1 MRPEIKKIVI
11 DPAFGEAELPHRI
24 AKKLALKPE
33 FKTKD
38 ELLDEIRRNPGEDLF
53 KTAKKVLFFTENKG
67 RFLKKCPGSKGVV
80 CCNYYTIN
88 SVTGCPYDCSYCI
101 LQHYIGN
108 NPFITVFLNKEKAV
122 DEIVSFLA
130 ENSFLRVGTGE
141 LADSLALDHLLD
153 ESGFF
158 IGELAKRSLF
168 DRVQF
173 EFKTKS
179 AEVGRLLEVK
189 KLYPDSNIVAGFSVN
204 IPRFSSHEEPGTAS
218 IEERMNAAE
227 QLQKNGVK
235 VAIHFD
241 PVLMLE
247 ELFDDYMRLID
258 FIFSRLDTEKIAWIS
273 MGGFRHT
280 LALTETIVERNPKSL
295 LLRGEMFPSDSDN
308 KLRYLAFVR
317 RKFYTAFNR
326 RISSFFKER
335 PPLYMCMEK
344 AFMWSDMKMPF
355 PKNVFGGENEQFERD
370 FGC

>member
-1 MRPEIKKIVI
+1 MRPEIRKIVI
-11 DPAFGEAELPHRI
+11 DPEFKNAELPHRI
-24 AKKLALKPE
+24 AEKLSLEPE
-33 FKTKD
+33 FMTKD
-38 ELLDEIRRNPGEDLF
+38 DLLDEIRRNPGVDLF

-108 NPFITVFLNKEKAV
+108 NPFITVFLNKEKAIE
-122 DEIVSFLA
+122 EIVSFLA
-130 ENSFLRVGTGE
+130 ENRFLRVGTGE

-158 IGELAKRSLF
+158 IGELSRRSLF
-168 DRVQF
+168 ERVQF

-179 AEVGRLLEVK
+179 AEVERLLEVK
-189 KLYPDSNIVAGFSVN
+189 KLYPEANIVAGFSVN
-204 IPRFSSHEEPGTAS
+204 VPRFSANEEPGTATL
-218 IEERMNAAE
+218 EERMNAAR
-227 QLQKNGVK
+227 QLQAAGVN

-247 ELFDDYMRLID
+247 ELFDDYMQLID
-258 FIFSRLDTEKIAWIS
+258 FIFSQLDQSKIAWIS

-280 LALTETIVERNPKSL
+280 LALTETIIERNPKSL

-308 KLRYLAFVR
+308 KLRYLAFIR
-317 RKFYTAFNR
+317 RRFYTAFQK
-326 RISSFFKER
+326 RISRFFR
-335 PPLYMCMEK
+335 YDPPLYMCMEK
-344 AFMWSDMKMPF
+344 AFMWSDMKTPL
-355 PKNVFGGENEQFERD
+355 PEEVFRD
-370 FGC
+370 NK

>member
-11 DPAFGEAELPHRI
+11 DPEFRDAELPHKI
-24 AKKLALKPE
+24 AENLGLEPE

-38 ELLDEIRRNPGEDLF
+38 ELLDEIRRDPGADLF

-108 NPFITVFLNKEKAV
+108 NPFITVFLNKEKAIE
-122 DEIVSFLA
+122 EIVAFLA
-130 ENSFLRVGTGE
+130 ENRFLRVGTGE

-179 AEVGRLLEVK
+179 AEAGRLLEVK

-204 IPRFSSHEEPGTAS
+204 VPRFSMAEEPGAAS
-218 IEERMNAAE
+218 
-227 QLQKNGVK
+227 V
-235 VAIHFD
+235 
-241 PVLMLE
+241 
-247 ELFDDYMRLID
+247 
-258 FIFSRLDTEKIAWIS
+258 
-273 MGGFRHT
+273 
-280 LALTETIVERNPKSL
+280 
-295 LLRGEMFPSDSDN
+295 
-308 KLRYLAFVR
+308 
-317 RKFYTAFNR
+317 
-326 RISSFFKER
+326 
-335 PPLYMCMEK
+335 
-344 AFMWSDMKMPF
+344 
-355 PKNVFGGENEQFERD
+355 
-370 FGC
+370 

>member
-11 DPAFGEAELPHRI
+11 DPEFRNAELPHKI
-24 AKKLALKPE
+24 AEDLGLKPE
-33 FKTKD
+33 FMTKD
-38 ELLDEIRRNPGEDLF
+38 ELLDEIRKNPGEDLF

-108 NPFITVFLNKEKAV
+108 NPFITVFLNKEKAIE
-122 DEIVSFLA
+122 EIETFLA
-130 ENSFLRVGTGE
+130 ENRFLRVGTGE

-158 IGELAKRSLF
+158 IGELSRRSLF

-179 AEVGRLLEVK
+179 AEVERLLKVK
-189 KLYPDSNIVAGFSVN
+189 KLYPKANIVAGFSVN
-204 IPRFSSHEEPGTAS
+204 VPRFSAHEEPGTAT
-218 IEERMNAAE
+218 IEERMTAAK
-227 QLQKNGVK
+227 QLQSAGVN

-241 PVLMLE
+241 PVLMLD
-247 ELFDDYMRLID
+247 ELFDDYMKLID
-258 FIFSRLDTEKIAWIS
+258 FIFSQLDPEKIAWIS

-280 LALTETIVERNPKSL
+280 LALTETIVGRNPGSL

-308 KLRYLAFVR
+308 KLRYLAFQR
-317 RKFYTAFNR
+317 RKFYTAFNSR
-326 RISSFFKER
+326 VSSYFKGY

-344 AFMWSDMKMPF
+344 AFMWSDMKMPL
-355 PKNVFGGENEQFERD
+355 PEDVFRD
-370 FGC
+370 NK

>member
-11 DPAFGEAELPHRI
+11 DPEFGNAELPHKI
-24 AKKLALKPE
+24 AEELALKPE

-38 ELLDEIRRNPGEDLF
+38 ELLEEIRKNPGADLF

-108 NPFITVFLNKEKAV
+108 NPFITVFMNREKAI
-122 DEIVSFLA
+122 EEMVSFLA
-130 ENSFLRVGTGE
+130 ENRFLRVGTGE

-158 IGELAKRSLF
+158 IGELSRRSLF

-179 AEVGRLLEVK
+179 AEVTRLLEVK
-189 KLYPDSNIVAGFSVN
+189 DIYPDSNIVTGFSVN
-204 IPRFSSHEEPGTAS
+204 IPRFSSNEEPGTATL
-218 IEERMNAAE
+218 EERMNAARC
-227 QLQKNGVK
+227 LQAKGVK
-235 VAIHFD
+235 IAIHFD
-241 PVLMLE
+241 PVIMLE
-247 ELFDDYMRLID
+247 ELFEDYMQLID
-258 FIFSRLDTEKIAWIS
+258 SIFSRLDPEKIAWIS

-280 LALTETIVERNPKSL
+280 LALTETIIERNPKSL

-308 KLRYLAFVR
+308 KLRYLAFIR
-317 RKFYTAFNR
+317 RRFYTAFQK
-326 RISSFFKER
+326 RISRFFKNN

-344 AFMWSDMKMPF
+344 AFMWSDMKMRLPE
-355 PKNVFGGENEQFERD
+355 NVFRD
-370 FGC
+370 NK

>member
-11 DPAFGEAELPHRI
+11 DPEFGNAGLPHKI
-24 AKKLALKPE
+24 AEKLSLKPE
-33 FKTKD
+33 FMTKE
-38 ELLDEIRRNPGEDLF
+38 ELLEEIRRNSGADLF

-108 NPFITVFLNKEKAV
+108 NPFITVFMNREKAV
-122 DEIVSFLA
+122 EEIVSFLA
-130 ENSFLRVGTGE
+130 GNRFLRVGTGE
-141 LADSLALDHLLD
+141 LADSLALDYLLD

-168 DRVQF
+168 ERVQF

-179 AEVGRLLEVK
+179 AEVERLLEVK
-189 KLYPDSNIVAGFSVN
+189 ALYSDSNIVAGFSVN
-204 IPRFSSHEEPGTAS
+204 IPRFSSREEPGTATL
-218 IEERMNAAE
+218 EERMTAAA
-227 QLQKNGVK
+227 QLQVAGVK

-247 ELFDDYMRLID
+247 ELFDDYMQLID
-258 FIFSRLDTEKIAWIS
+258 LIFSRLDPEKIAWIS

-280 LALTETIVERNPKSL
+280 LALTETIIERNPQSL

-317 RKFYTAFNR
+317 RRFYTAFQK
-326 RISSFFKER
+326 RISRFFKGN

-355 PKNVFGGENEQFERD
+355 PEDVFRNNK
-370 FGC
+370 

>member
-11 DPAFGEAELPHRI
+11 DPEFGNAELPHRI
-24 AKKLALKPE
+24 AEKLALKPE
-33 FKTKD
+33 FMTKD

-53 KTAKKVLFFTENKG
+53 KTAKKMLFFTENKG

-108 NPFITVFLNKEKAV
+108 NPFITVFLNKEKAIE
-122 DEIVSFLA
+122 EIVSFLA
-130 ENSFLRVGTGE
+130 GNRFLRVGTGE

-158 IGELAKRSLF
+158 IGELSKRSLF

-179 AEVGRLLEVK
+179 AEVERLLEVK
-189 KLYPDSNIVAGFSVN
+189 DLYPDSNIVAGFSVN
-204 IPRFSSHEEPGTAS
+204 VPRFSAHEEPGTATL
-218 IEERMNAAE
+218 EERMSAAR
-227 QLQKNGVK
+227 QLQAKGVK
-235 VAIHFD
+235 VAVHFD
-241 PVLMLE
+241 PVLMLD
-247 ELFDDYMRLID
+247 ELFDDYMQLID
-258 FIFSRLDTEKIAWIS
+258 SIFSRLDPEKIAWIS

-280 LALTETIVERNPKSL
+280 LALTETIIERNPQSL

-308 KLRYLAFVR
+308 KLRYLAFLR
-317 RKFYTAFNR
+317 RRFYNAFNG
-326 RISSFFKER
+326 RISRFFKAN

-355 PKNVFGGENEQFERD
+355 PEDVFRNNK
-370 FGC
+370 

>member
-11 DPAFGEAELPHRI
+11 EPEFENAELPHKI
-24 AKKLALKPE
+24 AEKLSLEPE
-33 FKTKD
+33 FMTKE
-38 ELLDEIRRNPGEDLF
+38 ELLDEIRHNPENDLF

-108 NPFITVFLNKEKAV
+108 NPFITVFLNKEKAIE
-122 DEIVSFLA
+122 EIVSFLA
-130 ENSFLRVGTGE
+130 ENRFLRVGTGE

-179 AEVGRLLEVK
+179 AEVERLLEVK
-189 KLYPDSNIVAGFSVN
+189 KLYPKANIVAGFSVN
-204 IPRFSSHEEPGTAS
+204 IPRFSSREEQGTATL
-218 IEERMNAAE
+218 EERMNAARR
-227 QLQKNGVK
+227 LQAAGVK
-235 VAIHFD
+235 VAVHFD
-241 PVLMLE
+241 PVLMLDD
-247 ELFDDYMRLID
+247 LFDDYMQLID
-258 FIFSRLDTEKIAWIS
+258 FIFSQLDQSKIAWIS

-280 LALTETIVERNPKSL
+280 LALTETIVWRNPKSL

-308 KLRYLAFVR
+308 KLRYLAFIR
-317 RKFYTAFNR
+317 RRFYTAFNE
-326 RISSFFKER
+326 RISQFFNVN

-344 AFMWSDMKMPF
+344 AFMWSDMKMPLLED
-355 PKNVFGGENEQFERD
+355 VFRD
-370 FGC
+370 NK

>member
-11 DPAFGEAELPHRI
+11 DPEFGNAGLPHKI
-24 AKKLALKPE
+24 AEKLSLKPE
-33 FKTKD
+33 FMTKE
-38 ELLDEIRRNPGEDLF
+38 ELLEEIRRNSGADLF

-108 NPFITVFLNKEKAV
+108 NPFITVFMNREKAV
-122 DEIVSFLA
+122 EEIVSFLA
-130 ENSFLRVGTGE
+130 ENRFLRVGTGE

-158 IGELAKRSLF
+158 IGELSKRSLF
-168 DRVQF
+168 ERVQF

-179 AEVGRLLEVK
+179 AEVERLLEVK
-189 KLYPDSNIVAGFSVN
+189 ALYPDSNIVAGFSVN
-204 IPRFSSHEEPGTAS
+204 IQRFSSREEPGTATL
-218 IEERMNAAE
+218 EERMTAAAR
-227 QLQKNGVK
+227 LQAAGVK

-247 ELFDDYMRLID
+247 ELFDDYMQLID
-258 FIFSRLDTEKIAWIS
+258 SIFSRLDPEKIAWIS

-280 LALTETIVERNPKSL
+280 LALTETIIERNPQSL

-317 RKFYTAFNR
+317 RRFYTAFQK
-326 RISSFFKER
+326 RISRFFEGN

-355 PKNVFGGENEQFERD
+355 PEDVFRNNK
-370 FGC
+370 

>member
-1 MRPEIKKIVI
+1 MRPEIRKTVI
-11 DPAFGEAELPHRI
+11 DPEFRNAELPYRI
-24 AKKLALKPE
+24 AEALGLKPE
-33 FKTKD
+33 FMTKD
-38 ELLDEIRRNPGEDLF
+38 ELLDEIRRDHGDDLF
-53 KTAKKVLFFTENKG
+53 KTAKKVLFFTGNKG

-108 NPFITVFLNKEKAV
+108 NPFITVFLNREKAV
-122 DEIVSFLA
+122 EEIVSFLD
-130 ENSFLRVGTGE
+130 ENSSIRVGTGE

-179 AEVGRLLEVK
+179 AETGRLLEVK
-189 KLYPDSNIVAGFSVN
+189 KLYPEANIVAGFSVN
-204 IPRFSSHEEPGTAS
+204 IPRFSLREESGTAS
-218 IEERMNAAE
+218 IEERMNAAR
-227 QLQKNGVK
+227 QLQENGVE
-235 VAIHFD
+235 VAVHFD

-247 ELFDDYMRLID
+247 ELFDDYMQLID

-280 LALTETIVERNPKSL
+280 LALTETIVSRNPDSF

-308 KLRYLAFVR
+308 KLRYLAFR
-317 RKFYTAFNR
+317 RRRFYAAFR
-326 RISSFFKER
+326 ERISSYFKGN

-355 PKNVFGGENEQFERD
+355 PKNVFGGENEQFGCD

>member
-1 MRPEIKKIVI
+1 MRPEIRKIVV
-11 DPAFGEAELPHRI
+11 DPEFGNAELPHKI
-24 AKKLALKPE
+24 AEKLNLLPQ
-33 FKTKD
+33 FMTKD
-38 ELLDEIRRNPGEDLF
+38 DLLEEIRRNPGDDLF

-67 RFLKKCPGSKGVV
+67 RFLKKCPGSKGVL

-108 NPFITVFLNKEKAV
+108 NPFITVFMNREKAIE
-122 DEIVSFLA
+122 EIVSFLK

-179 AEVGRLLEVK
+179 AEVERLLEVK
-189 KLYPDSNIVAGFSVN
+189 GVYPESNIVAGFSVN
-204 IPRFSSHEEPGTAS
+204 VPRFSSSEEPGTATL
-218 IEERMNAAE
+218 EERMRAAE
-227 QLQKNGVK
+227 QLQKKGVK

-241 PVLMLE
+241 PVIMLD

-258 FIFSRLDTEKIAWIS
+258 SIFSRLDPEKIAWIS

-280 LALTETIVERNPKSL
+280 LALTETIIGRNPQSL

-317 RKFYTAFNR
+317 RRFYTAFNK
-326 RISSFFKER
+326 RIAPFFKGN

-344 AFMWSDMKMPF
+344 AFMWSDMKMPL
-355 PKNVFGGENEQFERD
+355 PENVFSK
-370 FGC
+370 

>member
-1 MRPEIKKIVI
+1 MRPEIRKIVI
-11 DPAFGEAELPHRI
+11 DPDFGNAELPHKI
-24 AKKLALKPE
+24 AEKLSLKPE
-33 FKTKD
+33 FVTKD

-108 NPFITVFLNKEKAV
+108 NPFITVFLNKEKAIE
-122 DEIVSFLA
+122 EIVSFLA
-130 ENSFLRVGTGE
+130 ENCFLRVGTGE

-158 IGELAKRSLF
+158 IGELSKHSLF
-168 DRVQF
+168 ERVQF

-179 AEVGRLLEVK
+179 AEVERLLEVK
-189 KLYPDSNIVAGFSVN
+189 DVYPDSNIVTGFSVN
-204 IPRFSSHEEPGTAS
+204 IPRFSSHEEPGTATL
-218 IEERMNAAE
+218 EERMTAAE
-227 QLQKNGVK
+227 QLQKKGVK

-247 ELFDDYMRLID
+247 ELFDDYMQLID
-258 FIFSRLDTEKIAWIS
+258 SIFSRLDPEKIARIS

-280 LALTETIVERNPKSL
+280 LALTETIIERNPKSL

-317 RKFYTAFNR
+317 RRFYTAFNE
-326 RISSFFKER
+326 RISRFFKGN

-344 AFMWSDMKMPF
+344 AFMWSDMKMPL
-355 PKNVFGGENEQFERD
+355 PEEVFRNNK
-370 FGC
+370 

>member
-11 DPAFGEAELPHRI
+11 DPEFGNAGLPHKI
-24 AKKLALKPE
+24 AEKLSLKPE
-33 FKTKD
+33 FMTKE
-38 ELLDEIRRNPGEDLF
+38 ELLEEIRQNSGADLF

-108 NPFITVFLNKEKAV
+108 NPFITVFMNREKAIE
-122 DEIVSFLA
+122 EIVSFLA
-130 ENSFLRVGTGE
+130 ENRFLRVGTGE

-158 IGELAKRSLF
+158 IGELSKRSLF
-168 DRVQF
+168 ERVQF

-179 AEVGRLLEVK
+179 AEVERLLEVK
-189 KLYPDSNIVAGFSVN
+189 ALYPDSNIVAGFSVN
-204 IPRFSSHEEPGTAS
+204 IPRFSSREEPGTATL
-218 IEERMNAAE
+218 EERMTAAAK
-227 QLQKNGVK
+227 LQAAGVK

-247 ELFDDYMRLID
+247 ELFDDYMHLID
-258 FIFSRLDTEKIAWIS
+258 SIFSRLDPEKIAWIS

-280 LALTETIVERNPKSL
+280 LALTETIIERNPQSL

-317 RKFYTAFNR
+317 RRFYTAFQK
-326 RISSFFKER
+326 RISRFFKGN

-355 PKNVFGGENEQFERD
+355 PEDVFRNNK
-370 FGC
+370 

>member
-1 MRPEIKKIVI
+1 MRPEIRKIVI
-11 DPAFGEAELPHRI
+11 DPEFKNAELPHKI
-24 AKKLALKPE
+24 AEKLSLEPE
-33 FKTKD
+33 FMTKD
-38 ELLDEIRRNPGEDLF
+38 ELLDEIRRNPGVDLF

-108 NPFITVFLNKEKAV
+108 NPFITVFLNKEKAIE
-122 DEIVSFLA
+122 EIVSFLA
-130 ENSFLRVGTGE
+130 KNRFLRVGTGE

-158 IGELAKRSLF
+158 IGELSKRSLF

-179 AEVGRLLEVK
+179 AEVERLLEVK
-189 KLYPDSNIVAGFSVN
+189 KLYPEANIVAGFSVN
-204 IPRFSSHEEPGTAS
+204 VPRFSANEEPGTATL
-218 IEERMNAAE
+218 EERMNAAA
-227 QLQKNGVK
+227 QLQKAGVK

-247 ELFDDYMRLID
+247 ELFDDYMQLID
-258 FIFSRLDTEKIAWIS
+258 SIFSRLDPEKIAWIS

-280 LALTETIVERNPKSL
+280 LALTETIIERNPQSL

-308 KLRYLAFVR
+308 KLRYLAFIR
-317 RKFYTAFNR
+317 RRFYAAFNE
-326 RISSFFKER
+326 RISRFFKGN

-344 AFMWSDMKMPF
+344 AFMWSDMKMYLPEE
-355 PKNVFGGENEQFERD
+355 VFRD
-370 FGC
+370 NR

>member
-24 AKKLALKPE
+24 AEKLALKPE

-38 ELLDEIRRNPGEDLF
+38 ELLDGIRRNPGEDLF

-179 AEVGRLLEVK
+179 AEIERLLEVK
-189 KLYPDSNIVAGFSVN
+189 KLYPESNIVAGFSVN
-204 IPRFSSHEEPGTAS
+204 VPRFSSNEEPGTATVG
-218 IEERMNAAE
+218 ERINAAKR
-227 QLQKNGVK
+227 LQAAGVQ

-241 PVLMLE
+241 PVLMLD
-247 ELFDDYMRLID
+247 ELFDDYMQLID
-258 FIFSRLDTEKIAWIS
+258 FIFSQLDPEKTAWIS

-280 LALTETIVERNPKSL
+280 LALTETIVGRNPKSL
-295 LLRGEMFPSDSDN
+295 LLRGEMFPSDLDN
-308 KLRYLAFVR
+308 KLRYLAFQR
-317 RKFYTAFNR
+317 RRFYAAFR
-326 RISSFFKER
+326 ARISSYFKGN

-344 AFMWSDMKMPF
+344 AFMWSDMNMPL
-355 PKNVFGGENEQFERD
+355 PENVFGGKNEQFGCD

>member
-1 MRPEIKKIVI
+1 MRPEIRKIVI
-11 DPAFGEAELPHRI
+11 DPEFGNAELPHKI
-24 AKKLALKPE
+24 AEGLSLKPE

-38 ELLDEIRRNPGEDLF
+38 ELLEEIRHDPGDDLF

-108 NPFITVFLNKEKAV
+108 NPFITVFMNREKAV
-122 DEIVSFLA
+122 EEIVSFLA
-130 ENSFLRVGTGE
+130 ENRFLRVGTGE

-179 AEVGRLLEVK
+179 AEVERLLEVK
-189 KLYPDSNIVAGFSVN
+189 KLYPEANIVTGFSVN
-204 IPRFSSHEEPGTAS
+204 IPRFSSREEPGTATL
-218 IEERMNAAE
+218 EERMNAARR
-227 QLQKNGVK
+227 LQRVGVK
-235 VAIHFD
+235 VAVHFD
-241 PVLMLE
+241 PVLMLD
-247 ELFDDYMRLID
+247 ELFEDYMQLID
-258 FIFSRLDTEKIAWIS
+258 FIFSQLDQSKIAWIS

-280 LALTETIVERNPKSL
+280 LALTETIVGRNPRSL

-308 KLRYLAFVR
+308 KLRYLAFIR
-317 RKFYTAFNR
+317 RRFYTAFNK
-326 RISSFFKER
+326 RISRFFKEN

-344 AFMWSDMKMPF
+344 AFMWSDMMMPL
-355 PKNVFGGENEQFERD
+355 PEDVFRNNK
-370 FGC
+370 